1 MRPFH
6 AIHLRMLRRAPLL
19 LSLLILAA
27 CGRGE
32 MRTGVT
38 DITGV
43 MPDLKFVMQ
52 RANDSAWVSQD
63 RYHGKITLLYFGYTH
78 CPDVCPA
85 TLSNLANA
93 LKDLGPRADD
103 VRVLF
108 VSVDPARDNLAALKE
123 YASAF
128 APQIDGLRSS
138 DNEIAKLA
146 QRYRVLYSVKK
157 TDKGIEVMHSDSV
170 FIFDRGGHARE
181 VMTDTS
187 DTRGV
192 AADIE
197 NLMR

>member
-1 MRPFH
+1 MTR
-6 AIHLRMLRRAPLL
+6 ILSILL
-19 LSLLILAA
+19 LLTFAA

-32 MRTGVT
+32 MRPGVT
-38 DITGV
+38 DIAGV
-43 MPDLKFVMQ
+43 MPNLKFVMQ
-52 RANDSAWVSQD
+52 RANDGAWVTQD
-63 RYHGKITLLYFGYTH
+63 SYRGKITLLYFGYTH

-85 TLSNLANA
+85 TLSNLADV
-93 LKDLGPRADD
+93 LKDLGPRAND

-123 YASAF
+123 YANAF
-128 APQIDGLRSS
+128 APQIDGLRGSN
-138 DNEIAKLA
+138 NEIAKLA
-146 QRYRVLYSVKK
+146 QRYRVLYSVTK

-170 FIFDRGGHARE
+170 FIFDSDGKARE

-187 DTRGV
+187 GTRDV

>member
-1 MRPFH
+1 MTR
-6 AIHLRMLRRAPLL
+6 ILSILL
-19 LSLLILAA
+19 LLALAA

-32 MRTGVT
+32 VRPGVT

-52 RANDSAWVSQD
+52 RANDSAWVTQD
-63 RYHGKITLLYFGYTH
+63 SYRGKIALLYFGYTH

-85 TLSNLANA
+85 TLSNLADV
-93 LKDLGPRADD
+93 LKDLGPRAND

-108 VSVDPARDNLAALKE
+108 VSVDPARDNLAALKD
-123 YASAF
+123 YVNAF
-128 APQIDGLRSS
+128 APEIDGLRGSN
-138 DNEIAKLA
+138 NEIAKLA

-157 TDKGIEVMHSDSV
+157 TPQGVEVMHSGSV
-170 FIFDRGGHARE
+170 FIFDREGQARE

-187 DTRGV
+187 DTRAI

-197 NLMR
+197 NLTR

>member
-1 MRPFH
+1 MRYSSGMTRVLS
-6 AIHLRMLRRAPLL
+6 ILL
-19 LSLLILAA
+19 LLALAA

-32 MRTGVT
+32 MRPGVT

-43 MPDLKFVMQ
+43 MPDLKLTMQ
-52 RANDSAWVSQD
+52 RANDGAWVTQD
-63 RYHGKITLLYFGYTH
+63 SYRGKITLLYFGYTH

-85 TLSNLANA
+85 TLSNLADV
-93 LKDLGPRADD
+93 LKDLGPRAND

-123 YASAF
+123 YANAF
-128 APQIDGLRSS
+128 APQIDGLRGS

-146 QRYRVLYSVKK
+146 QRYRVLYSVTK
-157 TDKGIEVMHSDSV
+157 TDKGIEVMHSGSV
-170 FIFDRGGHARE
+170 FLFDSHGKARE
-181 VMTDTS
+181 VMTSTS
-187 DTRGV
+187 DTGDV